1 MKRHNRL
8 QSGFLIAVLSAIFFS
23 LNIPVSKWLLG
34 FISPY
39 WLASFLYFGA
49 GLGTLIYQM
58 LGPKTNVK
66 HAVIFRQKE
75 WFILMIGLDI
85 LAPLMFF
92 IGVQQVDGAVVGLL
106 SNTEFIFTLLFAL
119 ILFKEIIPGHLW
131 LAFIFILIGVS
142 IANLD
147 EVQLTFN
154 LNQLWIILAM
164 VLWGLENNVSKT
176 LSLGNPLH
184 VVIVKGLGTGV
195 GSLVVSLIA
204 QEPIPNG
211 QWILIALALGFLIYG
226 GSLIAYVIAQRKM
239 GAAAVQMIQ
248 SFAPIL
254 GGILTAVIFVE
265 PLGLGRIIGYGVVII
280 ALVMIGMRSLKTRPN
295 QRTVA
300 IKSSPNH

>member
-1 MKRHNRL
+1 MKRHNRI

-66 HAVIFRQKE
+66 HAVIVRQKE
-75 WFILMIGLDI
+75 WFVLMIGLDI

-131 LAFIFILIGVS
+131 FAFILILIGVS

-184 VVIVKGLGTGV
+184 VVIVKGLGTGL

-211 QWILIALALGFLIYG
+211 QWILISLALGFLIYG
-226 GSLIAYVIAQRKM
+226 RSLIAYVIAQRKM
-239 GAAAVQMIQ
+239 GAALVQMVQ

-254 GGILTAVIFVE
+254 GGIMTAVIFVE
-265 PLGLGRIIGYGVVII
+265 PLGLGRMIGYGVVII
-280 ALVMIGMRSLKTRPN
+280 ALVMIGIISLKIRPN
-295 QRTVA
+295 QRAVS

>member
-1 MKRHNRL
+1 MKRHNRI

-66 HAVIFRQKE
+66 HAVIVRQKE
-75 WFILMIGLDI
+75 WFVLMIGLDI

-131 LAFIFILIGVS
+131 FAFILILIGVS

-147 EVQLTFN
+147 EVQLIFN

-184 VVIVKGLGTGV
+184 VVIVKGLGTGL

-211 QWILIALALGFLIYG
+211 QWILISLALGFLIYG

-239 GAAAVQMIQ
+239 GAAVVQMVQ

-254 GGILTAVIFVE
+254 GGIMTAVIFVE
-265 PLGLGRIIGYGVVII
+265 PLGLGRMIGYGVVII
-280 ALVMIGMRSLKTRPN
+280 ALVMIGIMSLKIRPN
-295 QRTVA
+295 QRAVS

>member
-1 MKRHNRL
+1 
-8 QSGFLIAVLSAIFFS
+8 
-23 LNIPVSKWLLG
+23 
-34 FISPY
+34 
-39 WLASFLYFGA
+39 LYFGA

-66 HAVIFRQKE
+66 HAVIVRQKE
-75 WFILMIGLDI
+75 WFVLMIGLDI

-131 LAFIFILIGVS
+131 FAFILILIGVS

-147 EVQLTFN
+147 EVQLIFN

-195 GSLVVSLIA
+195 GSLIVSLIA

-239 GAAAVQMIQ
+239 GAAVVQMVQ

-254 GGILTAVIFVE
+254 GGIMTAVIFVE
-265 PLGLGRIIGYGVVII
+265 PLGLGRMIGYGVVII
-280 ALVMIGMRSLKTRPN
+280 ALVMIGIISLKIRPN
-295 QRTVA
+295 QRAVS